1 MWTNQY
7 NPIPSGHKFH
17 RFQQV
22 RCKIPVQMSPFVSV
36 LNKVCPEF
44 YHIQQEK
51 DNTFVRVISCSLR
64 PSKAPIP
71 LQGHRVHKTK
81 FHKGY
86 QTTSATLPAWSF
98 SLTLIFDH
106 RENRSPRGRFRFF
119 RYHEASVAFDTPCN
133 TDVLMKE
140 NILPKKGVDRCSR
153 I

>member
-1 MWTNQY
+1 
-7 NPIPSGHKFH
+7 
-17 RFQQV
+17 
-22 RCKIPVQMSPFVSV
+22 MSPFVSV

-106 RENRSPRGRFRFF
+106 RENRSPRGKV
-119 RYHEASVAFDTPCN
+119 S
-133 TDVLMKE
+133 
-140 NILPKKGVDRCSR
+140 ILPIPWSFGCVRYPMQHWCAHEREHTTKKKEWIGVLGFRWERLWLTSLLSVSGR
-153 I
+153 PQLRAEKVRQ